1 MNGSLPG
8 SLPNLQTQLLTP
20 STPDSCWQKCMS
32 YPPSNGQECVG
43 AVFFSNA
50 CTVYMNNTL
59 LSRLLITEN
68 SSATT
73 MLKECFESK
82 ILPFSRAGE
91 KELCERVRERVSE
104 RDSVWESRKDCAR
117 VCVTKRKFV

>member
-1 MNGSLPG
+1 MPG
-8 SLPNLQTQLLTP
+8 SLPNLQTQQLTA

-43 AVFFSNA
+43 AVFFSDT
-50 CTVYMNNTL
+50 CTAYMNNTL

-91 KELCERVRERVSE
+91 KELCERVRERERVSE
-104 RDSVWESRKDCAR
+104 CVGKSKRLCESVCDKEK
-117 VCVTKRKFV
+117 VCVRER